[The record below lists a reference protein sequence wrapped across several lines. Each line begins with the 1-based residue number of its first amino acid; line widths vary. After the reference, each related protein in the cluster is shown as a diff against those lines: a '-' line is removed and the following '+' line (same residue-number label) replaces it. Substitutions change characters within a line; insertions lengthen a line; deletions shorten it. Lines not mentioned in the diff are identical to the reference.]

1 MTEILHFNGYDGS
14 VLFDPE
20 DSLFHGRILGIR
32 DFILY
37 DGATRPE
44 LESHFQDAVG
54 EYLRFSREDGKQP
67 ETPFET
73 LAVHLS
79 PDVHRRISLLAEKH
93 ELALNSIVERALSEY
108 LAHAE

>member
-20 DSLFHGRILGIR
+20 ENLFHGRILGIR
-32 DFILY
+32 DFFLY
-37 DGATRPE
+37 DGSTRPE

-54 EYLRFSREDGKQP
+54 EYVRFSHEDGKQP
-67 ETPFET
+67 EAPFQT

-79 PDVHRRISLLAEKH
+79 PDVHRRISRLAERQ

>member
-1 MTEILHFNGYDGS
+1 MTETLHLNGYDGS

-37 DGATRPE
+37 DGATQPE

-67 ETPFET
+67 ETPFEP
-73 LAVHLS
+73 S
-79 PDVHRRISLLAEKH
+79 PSTSRRT
-93 ELALNSIVERALSEY
+93 SIAASPY
-108 LAHAE
+108 WPKSTSWH